1 MSRDTKDDGDTVS
14 SKMVYSN
21 EANEEAAQIA
31 HSPKNFLNIQGNLLR
46 KIKNEAYLTFYN
58 MTRREAF

>member
-1 MSRDTKDDGDTVS
+1 
-14 SKMVYSN
+14 MVYSN